1 MIPTEAVQN
10 AQSWYEE
17 GVKRIESGSIS
28 LGITHLENPGGPE
41 PVGPGRAFP
50 AKLDTGHYV
59 EKVLRPIAVSIL
71 EPLGTSWE
79 EALDLPR
86 QLSLL

>member
-1 MIPTEAVQN
+1 
-10 AQSWYEE
+10 
-17 GVKRIESGSIS
+17 
-28 LGITHLENPGGPE
+28 
-41 PVGPGRAFP
+41 
-50 AKLDTGHYV
+50 
-59 EKVLRPIAVSIL
+59 VSIL